1 MSTLLATPVRE
12 RRRAE
17 RLSVRAAIFFIG
29 VLSLAGWAA
38 IIAATAALF

>member
-1 MSTLLATPVRE
+1 MTTLLGAPVRE

-17 RLSVRAAIFFIG
+17 RLSVRAAFFFIG

-38 IIAATAALF
+38 IIAAAAVLF